1 MNTLDGLG
9 DEEDTFGGVSS
20 TTSKTSFSSK
30 AISSSNTGRS
40 AHASV

>member
-1 MNTLDGLG
+1 MNTLEGFG

-20 TTSKTSFSSK
+20 TTSKISLSSK

-40 AHASV
+40 AHDSV

>member
-20 TTSKTSFSSK
+20 TTSKISLSSK
-30 AISSSNTGRS
+30 ATSSSNTGRS